1 MAGYIDPLIEPTAYM
16 VRGIG
21 KKYTR
26 CQYGGATFT

>member
-21 KKYTR
+21 KKYKR
-26 CQYGGATFT
+26 FHYGVATFT